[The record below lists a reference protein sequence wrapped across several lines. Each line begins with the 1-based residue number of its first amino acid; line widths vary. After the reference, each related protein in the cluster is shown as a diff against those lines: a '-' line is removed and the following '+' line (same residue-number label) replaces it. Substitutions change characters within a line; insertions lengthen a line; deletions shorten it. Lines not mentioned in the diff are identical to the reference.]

1 MLITLAPS
9 VSYLSAKRHA
19 SLCNKGSALSNGT
32 SLILGKNV
40 FSSFSISVSISY
52 PQFLF
57 GTYCIMRILVFMR
70 CCLMNVLQQIFT
82 DYYEEIEYTLHP
94 RKTEMENIDKM
105 IHCGDPSFGGAM
117 YGCPHCGN
125 LKFVPFR
132 CHSRF
137 CPTCG
142 NKYAMERTTSMSFKL
157 VNVTHRHC
165 VFTIDKSLR
174 EFFLK
179 DRSLL
184 DCLFHSANSVITRMF
199 YKMNK
204 SKNFTP
210 GFIMVLHTFG
220 RDLKWNPHI
229 HCLISEGGYSDD
241 GVWRN
246 VKHFDYTF
254 LRNAFRTALLNEM
267 ESKIGSSF
275 KKVKAKCYRE
285 HQQGFYVYAKP
296 NLCDPRI
303 VVKYIGRY
311 LGRPV
316 IATSRIDKYDG
327 EMVTFHYNRHEDE
340 QYIEETIPAM
350 EFIQRLIRH
359 IPEKHFKM
367 IRYGGIYA
375 RHREIDSKLYRAI
388 SKSKHHI
395 YHSFNQWRTAIL
407 SSFGYDPLVC
417 PDCQHRMEFLEL
429 YFNHQR
435 VSLEEMY
442 EKVMSKSRG
451 KRSSA

>member
-1 MLITLAPS
+1 
-9 VSYLSAKRHA
+9 
-19 SLCNKGSALSNGT
+19 
-32 SLILGKNV
+32 
-40 FSSFSISVSISY
+40 
-52 PQFLF
+52 
-57 GTYCIMRILVFMR
+57 
-70 CCLMNVLQQIFT
+70 MNVLQQIFT

-350 EFIQRLIRH
+350 EFIQRLIHH

>member
-1 MLITLAPS
+1 
-9 VSYLSAKRHA
+9 
-19 SLCNKGSALSNGT
+19 
-32 SLILGKNV
+32 
-40 FSSFSISVSISY
+40 
-52 PQFLF
+52 
-57 GTYCIMRILVFMR
+57 
-70 CCLMNVLQQIFT
+70 MNVLQQIFT
-82 DYYEEIEYTLHP
+82 DYYEEIEYILHP

-117 YGCPHCGN
+117 YGCPHCGK

-142 NKYAMERTTSMSFKL
+142 NKYTMDRTTSMSFKL

-165 VFTIDKSLR
+165 VFTIDENLR

-184 DCLFHSANSVITRMF
+184 DCLFHSVNSVITRMF
-199 YKMNK
+199 FKTNK

-241 GVWRN
+241 GFWRN

-395 YHSFNQWRTAIL
+395 YRSFNQWRTAIL